1 MTQRIFLTGA
11 SGCIGQYI
19 AETLIQQ
26 TDHEL
31 FLLVRDPNKLAIDTA
46 ARPGITIL
54 QGDLREIDRFSKLL
68 KTVNTAILTAAAWG
82 GTQATFD
89 INVAKTTRLLELLDP
104 AVCQQVLY
112 FSTASLLGRDN
123 RLLEQAGQ
131 IGTDYIKSKYICYRQ
146 LWRMAIAPRITTLYP
161 TLVFGGDGRKPYS
174 HLSGGLT
181 DVTKWIDLIRWFRAD
196 GSFHFLHAQDIAL
209 VVRHLVDYP
218 PRADES
224 RQIVLGNPR
233 LTVNEA
239 IAQVCAYL
247 HKRIYFR
254 LPLSPQ
260 LADLFIALFRIQ
272 MEPWDRFC
280 LTYRHFTYE
289 NPVNPAT
296 FGIQPYCP
304 TIADLLKIS
313 GIPHP

>member
-1 MTQRIFLTGA
+1 
-11 SGCIGQYI
+11 
-19 AETLIQQ
+19 
-26 TDHEL
+26 
-31 FLLVRDPNKLAIDTA
+31 
-46 ARPGITIL
+46 
-54 QGDLREIDRFSKLL
+54 
-68 KTVNTAILTAAAWG
+68 
-82 GTQATFD
+82 
-89 INVAKTTRLLELLDP
+89 
-104 AVCQQVLY
+104 
-112 FSTASLLGRDN
+112 
-123 RLLEQAGQ
+123 
-131 IGTDYIKSKYICYRQ
+131 
-146 LWRMAIAPRITTLYP
+146 MAIAPRITVLYP

-196 GSFHFLHAQDIAL
+196 GSFHFLHAQDIAT
-209 VVRHLVDYP
+209 VVRHLVDHP
-218 PRADES
+218 PGADES

-233 LTVNEA
+233 LTANEA

-260 LADLFIALFRIQ
+260 LADLFIALFKIQ

-280 LTYRHFTYE
+280 LKYRHFTYE
-289 NPVNPAT
+289 NPVSPAT
-296 FGIQPYCP
+296 FGLQPYCP